1 MDISI
6 IIPVY
11 NVEKYLENCIDSVL
25 FQDFIGNYEI
35 ICINDGSKDNS
46 LKILQSY
53 KNKVTN
59 MVIID
64 QKNKGLSAARNVG
77 INNSKGEYIMFLD
90 SDDYLKNKNVLSLMY
105 NEVKNNNLDFVLMDF
120 EYDYEDKGR
129 NFRKKRNIAIKNK
142 VMDGKEFFNI
152 GLKTKSIMSVVW
164 NKLYSRKFILE
175 NNLFFVEGI
184 LYEDEEYTPR
194 AYYLANR
201 VKYLDKV
208 GIMYRQ
214 REGSIMSSNQN
225 KDKIIKD
232 QIIIADSLRKFNKQ
246 YKSMTLLNLE
256 LFKYV
261 DIIRVI
267 DSIDNKN
274 KKYRYKLIIKER
286 KIFSQ
291 FLKSNKFKY
300 KIFGIIYFMKYSINI
315 YWKF

>member
-25 FQDFIGNYEI
+25 LQDFVGKYEI

-315 YWKF
+315 Y